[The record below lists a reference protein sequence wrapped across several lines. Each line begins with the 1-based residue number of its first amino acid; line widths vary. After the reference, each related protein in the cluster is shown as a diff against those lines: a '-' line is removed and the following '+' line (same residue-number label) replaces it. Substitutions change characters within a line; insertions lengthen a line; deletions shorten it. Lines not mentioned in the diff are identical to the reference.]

1 MHPDYK
7 YMYEVLEDN
16 DIYGFSREVMLQS
29 AAVLEKAYPEDF
41 YKRETY
47 LLY

>member
-1 MHPDYK
+1 
-7 YMYEVLEDN
+7 
-16 DIYGFSREVMLQS
+16 VMLQS

-47 LLY
+47 LLYWWFVRSVSKQIFKRYHF